1 MELRW
6 PSWLSRRSR
15 SGRLSQLNPSAFQ
28 NSTLAELAWQRA
40 RHASTRWALW
50 GAVVGVF
57 VGLVL
62 FAPAS
67 WLAYALS
74 RASDQ
79 RLLLADAQGT
89 VWNGS
94 AQVVLTGGAG
104 SRDASALPGR
114 LQWQLRPRFNGMEL
128 RLNQECCLDREM
140 LVQVRF
146 GWGRYQIILPA
157 QPQALGQWPA
167 AWLGGL
173 GTPFNT
179 MQLGGTARLVS
190 PGLTIESVQG
200 RVLVSGRADLDLVGV
215 SSRVTTLETLG
226 SYRMSL
232 SGDPANPGVSLLNL
246 TTTEGA
252 LQLNG
257 TGSWGPSGVRF
268 RGEASAGAADE
279 SALSNLLNI
288 IGRRS
293 GARSVISIG

>member
-1 MELRW
+1 VPNKCAHCSSRRAAPRARGRSRPISRVHLAASRARSCSVWEPTAQGPTFTSLAPAGALRLHFASRSEPRRNGLTAVVTAPRGGGCALRAAGRALMELRW

-94 AQVVLTGGAG
+94 AQVVLTG
-104 SRDASALPGR
+104 
-114 LQWQLRPRFNGMEL
+114 
-128 RLNQECCLDREM
+128 
-140 LVQVRF
+140 
-146 GWGRYQIILPA
+146 
-157 QPQALGQWPA
+157 
-167 AWLGGL
+167 
-173 GTPFNT
+173 
-179 MQLGGTARLVS
+179 
-190 PGLTIESVQG
+190 
-200 RVLVSGRADLDLVGV
+200 
-215 SSRVTTLETLG
+215 
-226 SYRMSL
+226 
-232 SGDPANPGVSLLNL
+232 
-246 TTTEGA
+246 
-252 LQLNG
+252 
-257 TGSWGPSGVRF
+257 
-268 RGEASAGAADE
+268 
-279 SALSNLLNI
+279 
-288 IGRRS
+288 
-293 GARSVISIG
+293 